1 MNFLLT
7 FLDDD
12 NERLSK
18 VEKARQ
24 LREQVND
31 LFSRKFGGFCICIV
45 QLAISKGILFKI
57 LTVGCAHI
65 VVIFLYKRK

>member
-1 MNFLLT
+1 MALLNYYEFFLNF

-31 LFSRKFGGFCICIV
+31 LFSRKFGEFFICIV
-45 QLAISKGILFKI
+45 QLSVSKEILFQ
-57 LTVGCAHI
+57 
-65 VVIFLYKRK
+65 

>member
-1 MNFLLT
+1 MP

-31 LFSRKFGGFCICIV
+31 LFSRKFGEFGVCIV
-45 QLAISKGILFKI
+45 PLAIS
-57 LTVGCAHI
+57 
-65 VVIFLYKRK
+65 

>member
-1 MNFLLT
+1 MEIHKAPKNLSGIKIALLSYNFLLT

-31 LFSRKFGGFCICIV
+31 LFSRKFGKFCICIV
-45 QLAISKGILFKI
+45 
-57 LTVGCAHI
+57 
-65 VVIFLYKRK
+65 

>member
-1 MNFLLT
+1 MTVLLT

-31 LFSRKFGGFCICIV
+31 LFSRKFGEFGVCMV
-45 QLAISKGILFKI
+45 PLAVS
-57 LTVGCAHI
+57 
-65 VVIFLYKRK
+65 

>member
-1 MNFLLT
+1 MPVCFPPSRL
-7 FLDDD
+7 LDDD

-31 LFSRKFGGFCICIV
+31 LFSRKFGE
-45 QLAISKGILFKI
+45 
-57 LTVGCAHI
+57 
-65 VVIFLYKRK
+65 FLSGGS

>member
-1 MNFLLT
+1 MKRVHSEHLKIDLELKLHYLAMTVLLP

-31 LFSRKFGGFCICIV
+31 LFSRKFGEFRICIV
-45 QLAISKGILFKI
+45 LLQ
-57 LTVGCAHI
+57 
-65 VVIFLYKRK
+65 